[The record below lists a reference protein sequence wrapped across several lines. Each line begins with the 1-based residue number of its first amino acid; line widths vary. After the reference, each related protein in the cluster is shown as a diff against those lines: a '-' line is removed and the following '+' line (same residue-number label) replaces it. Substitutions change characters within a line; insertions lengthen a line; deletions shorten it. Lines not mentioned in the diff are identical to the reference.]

1 MKSFTVFCFHSLGW
15 CWLALFFR
23 CLHGNYQRK
32 KEGKTREMAR
42 QTATTRP
49 SRKKQ
54 PQQTNTRSERKEMIR
69 LNISS
74 CITMANE
81 CLQNC
86 VIEKKLERERDKA
99 TQFVSFHLVFATI
112 SPPHVTFSSFFS
124 GAFPIHARQFE

>member
-1 MKSFTVFCFHSLGW
+1 MEITSG
-15 CWLALFFR
+15 
-23 CLHGNYQRK
+23 K
-32 KEGKTREMAR
+32 KGKTREMAR

-112 SPPHVTFSSFFS
+112 SPPHVTFSSFFFGGLPHS
-124 GAFPIHARQFE
+124 CSTIRIMCRLPFNEPTESFAQHLEPRDRG